1 MRPVRNRTT
10 GALVLLLLLAGFPL
24 LGALP
29 NQLAAV
35 RVAGLSLLWWYG
47 GVAAPLAIWL
57 AAVIWIPGSGAGPG
71 RE

>member
-1 MRPVRNRTT
+1 MRAVTNRAKS
-10 GALVLLLLLAGFPL
+10 ALVLLLLLAGFPL

-47 GVAAPLAIWL
+47 GVAAPLAAWL
-57 AAVIWIPGSGAGPG
+57 AAVIWIPGSGSGPG

>member
-1 MRPVRNRTT
+1 MRAVTNRTT

-47 GVAAPLAIWL
+47 GVAAPLAAWL
-57 AAVIWIPGSGAGPG
+57 VAVIWIPASGSRPG
-71 RE
+71 GG